1 MEWACLYMMPGGM
14 ILFVTLEGCWNMD
27 LTNIGFINDA
37 AINRRRYWTN
47 EIVKLSGHFVN
58 DSSRVEEEII
68 YEVSKSGSQALLD
81 HLRLCTAIPESY
93 EHDSSE
99 EKLYSKYTDALISE
113 CFKFFGL
120 NSIVLTERADAA
132 DVEVVCD
139 SYSFVADAKVF
150 RLSRT
155 AKNQKDFKVQAMDG
169 WRNTKDFA
177 MVVCPIYQLPV
188 KSSQIYQ
195 QAILRN
201 VCVFTYT
208 HLAVLVKYADIVGSD
223 VRILLEEIF
232 RSVMLMN
239 PSKDSVQYW
248 TMINRTMLNYD
259 KRIEKL
265 WIDERIA
272 TSEGIHV
279 LKKMA
284 IEYLSSE
291 RGRILS
297 MSREEAV
304 RALIKMNKIESRIE
318 QIKKVTDNNI
328 LSLK

>member
-1 MEWACLYMMPGGM
+1 MELGD
-14 ILFVTLEGCWNMD
+14 FK
-27 LTNIGFINDA
+27 FINKDA
-37 AINRRRYWTN
+37 VIRRRYWID

-58 DSSRVEEEII
+58 DSSRVENEII
-68 YEVSKSGSQALLD
+68 DEVKKSGNQALLD

-93 EHDSSE
+93 DHDSSE

-113 CFKFFGL
+113 CFKYLGL

-139 SYSFVADAKVF
+139 NYSFVADAKVF

-177 MVVCPIYQLPV
+177 MVVCPIYQLPT

-201 VCVFTYT
+201 VCIFTYT
-208 HLAVLVKYADIVGSD
+208 HLAVLIRYSSIATTEDSKKLLSDIFKSVS
-223 VRILLEEIF
+223 LL
-232 RSVMLMN
+232 N

-248 TMINRTMLNYD
+248 VNINRTMLNYD
-259 KRIEKL
+259 DRIAALWADEKL
-265 WIDERIA
+265 A
-272 TSEGIHV
+272 TTEGIAV
-279 LKKMA
+279 SKKNG
-284 IEYLSSE
+284 Y
-291 RGRILS
+291 RIL
-297 MSREEAV
+297 
-304 RALIKMNKIESRIE
+304 IF
-318 QIKKVTDNNI
+318 
-328 LSLK
+328 

>member
-1 MEWACLYMMPGGM
+1 
-14 ILFVTLEGCWNMD
+14 
-27 LTNIGFINDA
+27 
-37 AINRRRYWTN
+37 

-58 DSSRVEEEII
+58 DSSRVENEII
-68 YEVSKSGSQALLD
+68 DEVKKSGNQALLD

-93 EHDSSE
+93 GHDSSE

-113 CFKFFGL
+113 CFKYLGL

-139 SYSFVADAKVF
+139 NYSFVADAKVF

-177 MVVCPIYQLPV
+177 MVVCPIYQLPT

-201 VCVFTYT
+201 VCIFTYT
-208 HLAVLVKYADIVGSD
+208 HLAVLIRYSSIATTEDSKKILSDIFKSVS
-223 VRILLEEIF
+223 LL
-232 RSVMLMN
+232 N

-248 TMINRTMLNYD
+248 VNINRTMLNYD
-259 KRIEKL
+259 DRIAALWADEKL
-265 WIDERIA
+265 A
-272 TSEGIHV
+272 TTEGIAV
-279 LKKMA
+279 SKKMA
-284 IEYLSSE
+284 IEFLSSE
-291 RGRILS
+291 RTRML
-297 MSREEAV
+297 MMTKDEAV
-304 RALIKMNKIESRIE
+304 NALIKMHKIDSRID
-318 QIKKVTDNNI
+318 QINKVTDNNI

>member
-1 MEWACLYMMPGGM
+1 
-14 ILFVTLEGCWNMD
+14 MD
-27 LTNIGFINDA
+27 LNNFNFINKS
-37 AINRRRYWTN
+37 AIERRQYWID

-58 DSSRVEEEII
+58 DSGRVEQEII
-68 YEVSKSGSQALLD
+68 SEVASAGYQALLD

-93 EHDSSE
+93 AHDSSE
-99 EKLYSKYTDALISE
+99 EKLYSKYTDALVSE
-113 CFKFFGL
+113 CFKFLGL

-169 WRNTKDFA
+169 WRNTKDYA
-177 MVVCPIYQLPV
+177 MVVCPIYQLPA

-195 QAILRN
+195 QAIIRN
-201 VCVFTYT
+201 VCIFTYT
-208 HLAVLVKYADIVGSD
+208 HLAVLVRYSTVVSKEDIKSLLEKIFKSV
-223 VRILLEEIF
+223 ILL
-232 RSVMLMN
+232 N

-248 TMINRTMLNYD
+248 TAINRAMLEHD
-259 KRIEKL
+259 EKRIL
-265 WIDERIA
+265 PIWLDERKA
-272 TSEGIHV
+272 TTEGIIAS
-279 LKKMA
+279 KKIA

-291 RGRILS
+291 RDKILM
-297 MSREEAV
+297 MSKEEAV
-304 RALIKMNKIESRIE
+304 IALIKMHKIDSRID
-318 QIKKVTDNNI
+318 QISKVTENNI

>member
-1 MEWACLYMMPGGM
+1 
-14 ILFVTLEGCWNMD
+14 
-27 LTNIGFINDA
+27 
-37 AINRRRYWTN
+37 
-47 EIVKLSGHFVN
+47 VKLSGHFVN
-58 DSSRVEEEII
+58 DSSRVENEII
-68 YEVSKSGSQALLD
+68 DEVKKSGNQALLD

-93 EHDSSE
+93 DHDSSE

-113 CFKFFGL
+113 CFKYLGL

-139 SYSFVADAKVF
+139 NYSFVADAKVF

-177 MVVCPIYQLPV
+177 MVVCPIYQLPT

-201 VCVFTYT
+201 VCIFTYT
-208 HLAVLVKYADIVGSD
+208 HLAVLIRYSSIATTEDSKKLLSDIFKSVS
-223 VRILLEEIF
+223 LL
-232 RSVMLMN
+232 N

-248 TMINRTMLNYD
+248 VNINRTMLNYD
-259 KRIEKL
+259 DRIAALWADEKL
-265 WIDERIA
+265 A
-272 TSEGIHV
+272 TTEGIAV
-279 LKKMA
+279 SKKMA
-284 IEYLSSE
+284 IEFLSSE
-291 RGRILS
+291 RTRML
-297 MSREEAV
+297 MMTKDEAV
-304 RALIKMNKIESRIE
+304 NALIKMHKIDSRID
-318 QIKKVTDNNI
+318 QINKVTDNNI

>member
-1 MEWACLYMMPGGM
+1 MELDN
-14 ILFVTLEGCWNMD
+14 FN
-27 LTNIGFINDA
+27 FINEDA
-37 AINRRRYWTN
+37 IIRRRYWVD
-47 EIVKLSGHFVN
+47 EIVKLSGHFIN
-58 DSSRVEEEII
+58 DSSRVEKEII
-68 YEVSKSGSQALLD
+68 DEVKQSGNQALLD

-93 EHDSSE
+93 GHDSSE

-113 CFKFFGL
+113 CFKHLGL

-177 MVVCPIYQLPV
+177 MVVCPIYQLPT

-201 VCVFTYT
+201 VCIFTYT
-208 HLAVLVKYADIVGSD
+208 HLAVLIRYSSMVTSEDSKK
-223 VRILLEEIF
+223 LLCEIF
-232 RSVMLMN
+232 KSVSLLN

-248 TMINRTMLNYD
+248 VNINRTMLNYD
-259 KRIEKL
+259 
-265 WIDERIA
+265 DRIA
-272 TSEGIHV
+272 DLWGDEKIATTEGIAV
-279 LKKMA
+279 SKKMA
-284 IEYLSSE
+284 IEFLSSE
-291 RGRILS
+291 RARML
-297 MSREEAV
+297 MMTKDEAV
-304 RALIKMNKIESRIE
+304 SALIKMHKIESRID
-318 QIKKVTDNNI
+318 QINKVTDNNI

>member
-1 MEWACLYMMPGGM
+1 MELGD
-14 ILFVTLEGCWNMD
+14 FK
-27 LTNIGFINDA
+27 FINKDA
-37 AINRRRYWTN
+37 VIRRRYWID
-47 EIVKLSGHFVN
+47 EIVKLSSHFVN
-58 DSSRVEEEII
+58 DSSRVENEII
-68 YEVSKSGSQALLD
+68 DEVKKSGNQALLD

-93 EHDSSE
+93 DHDSSE

-113 CFKFFGL
+113 CFKYLGL

-139 SYSFVADAKVF
+139 NYSFVADAKVF

-177 MVVCPIYQLPV
+177 MVVCPIYQLPT

-201 VCVFTYT
+201 VCIFTYT
-208 HLAVLVKYADIVGSD
+208 HLAVLIRYSSIATTEDSKKLLSDIFKSVS
-223 VRILLEEIF
+223 LL
-232 RSVMLMN
+232 N

-248 TMINRTMLNYD
+248 VNINRTMLNYD
-259 KRIEKL
+259 DRIAALWADEKL
-265 WIDERIA
+265 A
-272 TSEGIHV
+272 TTEGIAV
-279 LKKMA
+279 SKKMA
-284 IEYLSSE
+284 IEFLSSE
-291 RGRILS
+291 RTRML
-297 MSREEAV
+297 MMTKDEAV
-304 RALIKMNKIESRIE
+304 NALIKMHKIDSRID
-318 QIKKVTDNNI
+318 QINKVTDNNI

>member
-1 MEWACLYMMPGGM
+1 
-14 ILFVTLEGCWNMD
+14 
-27 LTNIGFINDA
+27 
-37 AINRRRYWTN
+37 
-47 EIVKLSGHFVN
+47 
-58 DSSRVEEEII
+58 
-68 YEVSKSGSQALLD
+68 
-81 HLRLCTAIPESY
+81 
-93 EHDSSE
+93 
-99 EKLYSKYTDALISE
+99 
-113 CFKFFGL
+113 
-120 NSIVLTERADAA
+120 
-132 DVEVVCD
+132 
-139 SYSFVADAKVF
+139 
-150 RLSRT
+150 
-155 AKNQKDFKVQAMDG
+155 MDG

-232 RSVMLMN
+232 RSVILMN

-272 TSEGIHV
+272 TSEGIYV

-297 MSREEAV
+297 MSR
-304 RALIKMNKIESRIE
+304 
-318 QIKKVTDNNI
+318 
-328 LSLK
+328 

>member
-1 MEWACLYMMPGGM
+1 
-14 ILFVTLEGCWNMD
+14 MD
-27 LTNIGFINDA
+27 LCNFKFITEDA
-37 AINRRRYWTN
+37 IIRRRYWID

-58 DSSRVEEEII
+58 DSSRVENEII
-68 YEVSKSGSQALLD
+68 DEVKKSGSQALLD

-93 EHDSSE
+93 DHDSSE

-113 CFKFFGL
+113 CFKYLGL

-139 SYSFVADAKVF
+139 NYSFVADAKVF

-177 MVVCPIYQLPV
+177 MVVCPIYQLPT

-201 VCVFTYT
+201 VCIFTYT
-208 HLAVLVKYADIVGSD
+208 HLAVLIRYSSIATTEDSKKILSDIFKSVS
-223 VRILLEEIF
+223 LL
-232 RSVMLMN
+232 N

-248 TMINRTMLNYD
+248 VNINRTMLNYD
-259 KRIEKL
+259 DRIAALWADEKL
-265 WIDERIA
+265 A
-272 TSEGIHV
+272 TTEGIAV
-279 LKKMA
+279 SKKMA
-284 IEYLSSE
+284 IEFLSSE
-291 RGRILS
+291 RTRML
-297 MSREEAV
+297 MMTKDEAV
-304 RALIKMNKIESRIE
+304 NALIKMHKIDSRID
-318 QIKKVTDNNI
+318 QINKVTDNNI

>member
-1 MEWACLYMMPGGM
+1 
-14 ILFVTLEGCWNMD
+14 MD
-27 LTNIGFINDA
+27 LCNFKFITEDA
-37 AINRRRYWTN
+37 IIIRRYWID

-58 DSSRVEEEII
+58 DSSRVENEII
-68 YEVSKSGSQALLD
+68 DEVKKSGSQALLD

-93 EHDSSE
+93 DHDSSE

-113 CFKFFGL
+113 CFKYLGL

-177 MVVCPIYQLPV
+177 MVVCPIYQLPT

-208 HLAVLVKYADIVGSD
+208 QLDVLIRYSAIATTEDSKN
-223 VRILLEEIF
+223 LLGEIF
-232 RSVMLMN
+232 KSVSLLN

-248 TMINRTMLNYD
+248 VNINRTMLSYD
-259 KRIEKL
+259 S
-265 WIDERIA
+265 RIA
-272 TSEGIHV
+272 ELWSDEKSATTEGIAV
-279 LKKMA
+279 SKKMA
-284 IEYLSSE
+284 IEFLSSE
-291 RGRILS
+291 RTRML
-297 MSREEAV
+297 MMTKDEAV
-304 RALIKMNKIESRIE
+304 SALIKMHKIDSRID
-318 QIKKVTDNNI
+318 QINKVTDNNI

>member
-1 MEWACLYMMPGGM
+1 M
-14 ILFVTLEGCWNMD
+14 
-27 LTNIGFINDA
+27 
-37 AINRRRYWTN
+37 
-47 EIVKLSGHFVN
+47 
-58 DSSRVEEEII
+58 
-68 YEVSKSGSQALLD
+68 LD

-93 EHDSSE
+93 GHDSSE

-113 CFKFFGL
+113 CFKYLGL

-139 SYSFVADAKVF
+139 NYSFVADAKVF

-177 MVVCPIYQLPV
+177 MVVCPIYQLPT

-201 VCVFTYT
+201 VCIFTYT
-208 HLAVLVKYADIVGSD
+208 HLAVLIRYSSIATTEDSKKILSDIFKSVS
-223 VRILLEEIF
+223 LL
-232 RSVMLMN
+232 N

-248 TMINRTMLNYD
+248 VNINRTMLNYD
-259 KRIEKL
+259 DRIAALWADEKL
-265 WIDERIA
+265 A
-272 TSEGIHV
+272 TTEGIAV
-279 LKKMA
+279 SKKMA
-284 IEYLSSE
+284 IEFLSSE
-291 RGRILS
+291 RTRML
-297 MSREEAV
+297 MMTKDEAV
-304 RALIKMNKIESRIE
+304 SALIKMHKIDSRID
-318 QIKKVTDNNI
+318 QINKVTDNNI

>member
-1 MEWACLYMMPGGM
+1 MELNN
-14 ILFVTLEGCWNMD
+14 FD
-27 LTNIGFINDA
+27 FITKS
-37 AINRRRYWTN
+37 AIERRQYWID
-47 EIVKLSGHFVN
+47 EIVKLSGHFVS
-58 DSSRVEEEII
+58 DSGRVEQEII
-68 YEVSKSGSQALLD
+68 SEVEIAGHQALLD

-93 EHDSSE
+93 AHDSSE
-99 EKLYSKYTDALISE
+99 EKLYSKYTDALVSE
-113 CFKFFGL
+113 CFKFLGL

-195 QAILRN
+195 QAIIRN
-201 VCVFTYT
+201 VCIFTYT
-208 HLAVLVKYADIVGSD
+208 HLAVLVRYSTFASRED
-223 VRILLEEIF
+223 VKSLLEQIFKSVILL
-232 RSVMLMN
+232 N

-248 TMINRTMLNYD
+248 TVINRTMLDY
-259 KRIEKL
+259 
-265 WIDERIA
+265 DERILPLWLDERKA
-272 TSEGIHV
+272 TTEGIIAS
-279 LKKMA
+279 KKIA

-291 RGRILS
+291 RDKILM
-297 MSREEAV
+297 MSKEEAV
-304 RALIKMNKIESRIE
+304 AALIKMHKIDSRID
-318 QIKKVTDNNI
+318 QISKVTENNI

>member
-1 MEWACLYMMPGGM
+1 MELGS
-14 ILFVTLEGCWNMD
+14 FN
-27 LTNIGFINDA
+27 FINEN
-37 AINRRRYWTN
+37 AIRRRQYWVD
-47 EIVKLSGHFVN
+47 EIVKLSGHFIN
-58 DSSRVEEEII
+58 DSSRVEKEIVS
-68 YEVSKSGSQALLD
+68 EVQTSGHQALLD

-93 EHDSSE
+93 DHDSSE

-113 CFKFFGL
+113 CFKYLGL

-177 MVVCPIYQLPV
+177 MVVCPIYQLPT

-201 VCVFTYT
+201 VCIFTYT
-208 HLAVLVKYADIVGSD
+208 HLAVLIRYSKLVSVDDNKS
-223 VRILLEEIF
+223 LLNEIF
-232 RSVMLMN
+232 KSVSLLN

-248 TMINRTMLNYD
+248 ININRTMLNYD
-259 KRIEKL
+259 KRIEDLWFDEKL
-265 WIDERIA
+265 A
-272 TSEGIHV
+272 TTEGIV
-279 LKKMA
+279 VSKKMA
-284 IEYLSSE
+284 IDFLSSE
-291 RGRILS
+291 RTRML
-297 MSREEAV
+297 MMTKEEAV
-304 RALIKMNKIESRIE
+304 NALIKMNKIDSRIS
-318 QIKKVTDNNI
+318 QINKVTDNHI